1 MKTEAAG
8 CGTRH
13 SATSRCGANRAAAAS
28 LAAAAL
34 ILAACGTTPQS
45 PAPQATVAPV
55 QSQQVRPETTQQ
67 PTRPLSITCAVLASA
82 SSSPGEITGAQF
94 RLWVHA
100 NTTTRVSVLTIVAFN
115 SAGGE
120 LGSSDEPIGTN
131 GQGEVIVAGQTLT
144 FWINLP
150 SDLLTDTGSTDASGA
165 ELYTTDATNC
175 QVVGYS

>member
-55 QSQQVRPETTQQ
+55 QSQQVRPETTPQ
-67 PTRPLSITCAVLASA
+67 PTRPLSLTSAGLASA
-82 SSSPGEITGAQF
+82 PSSPGAITGAPV
-94 RLWVHA
+94 RLSVHA
-100 NTTTRVSVLTIVAFN
+100 HTTTT
-115 SAGGE
+115 
-120 LGSSDEPIGTN
+120 
-131 GQGEVIVAGQTLT
+131 
-144 FWINLP
+144 P
-150 SDLLTDTGSTDASGA
+150 SLLT
-165 ELYTTDATNC
+165 
-175 QVVGYS
+175 